1 MCAILDTNDASEVF
15 GCNRPPAG
23 IGFFD
28 WINTGNGH
36 LVVGGRL
43 LGELDRG
50 SPGFRTWARGALLAG
65 RMSVVNQGTVEARTQ
80 ELRAAGTC
88 TSNDPH
94 IIALA
99 QVSRTRRLY
108 SNDGHLRDDFTAK
121 KLIDKPRGKVYSTR
135 KDKDR
140 DFSNTHRSLLR
151 LKKSE
156 LCLVKR

>member
-43 LGELDRG
+43 LDELARG
-50 SPGFRTWARGALLAG
+50 SRRFRTWAREAQLAG
-65 RMSVVNQGTVEARTQ
+65 RMWVVNQGTVQARTQ

-88 TSNDPH
+88 TSDDPH

-99 QVSRTRRLY
+99 QVSGARRLY
-108 SNDGHLRDDFTAK
+108 SNDGDLQNDFKAK
-121 KLIDKPRGKVYSTR
+121 KLVDKPRGKVYSTR
-135 KDKDR
+135 EDN
-140 DFSNTHRSLLR
+140 DFSDTHKGLLELR
-151 LKKSE
+151 RYE

>member
-1 MCAILDTNDASEVF
+1 MCAILDANVVSEVF
-15 GCNRPPAG
+15 GPNRPPAG
-23 IGFFD
+23 IGFFE

-50 SPGFRTWARGALLAG
+50 SPGFRRWAREALLAG

-88 TSNDPH
+88 TSNDQH

-99 QVSRTRRLY
+99 QVNGTRRLY
-108 SNDGHLRDDFTAK
+108 SNDGHLRDDFRDK
-121 KLIDKPRGKVYSTR
+121 RLVDKPRGKVYSTR
-135 KDKDR
+135 KDR

>member
-43 LGELDRG
+43 LDELARG
-50 SPGFRTWARGALLAG
+50 SRRFRTWAREAQLAG

-88 TSNDPH
+88 TSDDQH
-94 IIALA
+94 IIAVA

-108 SNDGHLRDDFTAK
+108 SNDEHLRDDFTAK

-135 KDKDR
+135 GDR
-140 DFSNTHRSLLR
+140 DFSDTHKGLLE